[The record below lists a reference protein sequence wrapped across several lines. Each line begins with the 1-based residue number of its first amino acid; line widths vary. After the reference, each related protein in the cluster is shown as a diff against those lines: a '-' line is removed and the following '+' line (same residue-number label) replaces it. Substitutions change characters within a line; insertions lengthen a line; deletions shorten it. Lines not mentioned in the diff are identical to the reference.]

1 MPKTPTNRKTTSKAK
16 KQPPYTFTIDKAKQ
30 VLDAVSEGTTVTGI
44 AKKLGFPRKYIY
56 QWQGEQEGRK
66 FKWGGEE
73 KDFKGHFAR
82 AKEMGFDAIADEAM
96 DIADDFELVTVEET
110 TESEKGFF
118 RKTKSLDTTEQRK
131 LKIWTRL
138 QLLAKWSNRYSDKQ
152 KVELTGKDGG
162 AIQSETKIVESM
174 STEEL
179 MRIAQMQTNEQGIDT
194 GSKA

>member
-1 MPKTPTNRKTTSKAK
+1 MTKTPTKRKNTSKT
-16 KQPPYTFTIDKAKQ
+16 QPPYAFTIEKAKR
-30 VLDAVSEGTTVTGI
+30 VLDAISEGTTVTGI

-66 FKWGGEE
+66 FKWGGQEQ
-73 KDFKGHFAR
+73 DFKGHFAR

-110 TESEKGFF
+110 TEGEKGFY
-118 RKTKSLDTTEQRK
+118 RKTKCLDTTEQRK

-162 AIQSETKIVESM
+162 AIQSETKVVESM

-194 GSKA
+194 GS

>member
-1 MPKTPTNRKTTSKAK
+1 MTKTPTKRKTTSKAK
-16 KQPPYTFTIDKAKQ
+16 KQPTYAFTIEKAKR
-30 VLDAVSEGTTVTGI
+30 VLDAISEGTTVSGI

-56 QWQGEQEGRK
+56 QWKGEQEGRK

-73 KDFKGHFAR
+73 QDFKGHFAR

-162 AIQSETKIVESM
+162 AIQSETKVVESM

-194 GSKA
+194 GS

>member
-1 MPKTPTNRKTTSKAK
+1 MTKTPTKRKTTSKTK
-16 KQPPYTFTIDKAKQ
+16 KQPTYAFTIEKAKR
-30 VLDAVSEGTTVTGI
+30 VLDAISEGTTVTGI

-66 FKWGGEE
+66 FKWGGQEQ
-73 KDFKGHFAR
+73 DFKGHFAR

-110 TESEKGFF
+110 TEGEKGFY
-118 RKTKSLDTTEQRK
+118 RKTKCLDTTEQRK

-162 AIQSETKIVESM
+162 AIQSETKVVESM

-194 GSKA
+194 SS

>member
-1 MPKTPTNRKTTSKAK
+1 MTKTPTKRKTTSKAK
-16 KQPPYTFTIDKAKQ
+16 KQPTYAFTIEKAKR
-30 VLDAVSEGTTVTGI
+30 VLDAISEGTTVTGI

-66 FKWGGEE
+66 FKWGGQEQ
-73 KDFKGHFAR
+73 DFKGHFAR

-110 TESEKGFF
+110 TEGEKGFY
-118 RKTKSLDTTEQRK
+118 RKTKCLDTTEQRK

-162 AIQSETKIVESM
+162 AIQSETKVVESM

-194 GSKA
+194 GS

>member
-1 MPKTPTNRKTTSKAK
+1 MTKTPTKRKTTSKTK
-16 KQPPYTFTIDKAKQ
+16 KQPTYAFTIEKAKR
-30 VLDAVSEGTTVTGI
+30 VLDAISEGTTVTGI

-66 FKWGGEE
+66 FKWGGQEQ
-73 KDFKGHFAR
+73 DFKGHFAR

-110 TESEKGFF
+110 TEGEKGFY
-118 RKTKSLDTTEQRK
+118 RKTKCLDTTEQRK

-162 AIQSETKIVESM
+162 AIQSETKVVESM

-194 GSKA
+194 GS

>member
-1 MPKTPTNRKTTSKAK
+1 MTKTPTKRKTTSKTK
-16 KQPPYTFTIDKAKQ
+16 KQPTYAFTIEKAKR
-30 VLDAVSEGTTVTGI
+30 VLDAISEGTTVTGI

-73 KDFKGHFAR
+73 QDFKGHFAR

-110 TESEKGFF
+110 TEGEKGFY
-118 RKTKSLDTTEQRK
+118 RKTKCLDTTEQRK

-162 AIQSETKIVESM
+162 AIQSETKVVESM
-174 STEEL
+174 STEDL

-194 GSKA
+194 GS

>member
-1 MPKTPTNRKTTSKAK
+1 MTKTPTKRKTTSKAK
-16 KQPPYTFTIDKAKQ
+16 KQPTYAFTIEKAKR
-30 VLDAVSEGTTVTGI
+30 VLDAISEGTTVTGI

-73 KDFKGHFAR
+73 QDFKGHFAR

-110 TESEKGFF
+110 TEGEKGFY
-118 RKTKSLDTTEQRK
+118 RKTKCLDTTEQRK

-162 AIQSETKIVESM
+162 AIQSETKVVESM

-194 GSKA
+194 GS

>member
-1 MPKTPTNRKTTSKAK
+1 MTKTPTKRKTTSKTK
-16 KQPPYTFTIDKAKQ
+16 KQPTYAFTIEKAKR
-30 VLDAVSEGTTVTGI
+30 VLDAISEGTTVTGI

-73 KDFKGHFAR
+73 QDFKGHFAR

-110 TESEKGFF
+110 TEGEKGFY
-118 RKTKSLDTTEQRK
+118 RKTKCLDTTEQRK

-162 AIQSETKIVESM
+162 AIQSETKVVESM

-194 GSKA
+194 GS

>member
-1 MPKTPTNRKTTSKAK
+1 MTKTPTKRKTTSKAK
-16 KQPPYTFTIDKAKQ
+16 KQPTYAFTIEKAKR
-30 VLDAVSEGTTVTGI
+30 VLDAISEGTTVTGI

-66 FKWGGEE
+66 FKWGGQEQ
-73 KDFKGHFAR
+73 DFKGHFAR

-110 TESEKGFF
+110 TEGEKGFY
-118 RKTKSLDTTEQRK
+118 RKTKCLDTTEQRK

-162 AIQSETKIVESM
+162 AIQSETKVVESM

-194 GSKA
+194 SS

>member
-1 MPKTPTNRKTTSKAK
+1 MTKTPTKRKTTSKTK
-16 KQPPYTFTIDKAKQ
+16 KQPTYAFTIEKAKR
-30 VLDAVSEGTTVTGI
+30 VLDAISEGTTVTGI

-66 FKWGGEE
+66 FKWGGQEQ
-73 KDFKGHFAR
+73 DFKGHFAR

-110 TESEKGFF
+110 TEGEKGFY
-118 RKTKSLDTTEQRK
+118 RKTKCLDTTEQRK

-162 AIQSETKIVESM
+162 AIKSETKVVESM

-194 GSKA
+194 GS

>member
-1 MPKTPTNRKTTSKAK
+1 MTKTPTKRKTTSKTK
-16 KQPPYTFTIDKAKQ
+16 KQPTYAFTIEKAKR
-30 VLDAVSEGTTVTGI
+30 VLDAISEGTTVTGI

-73 KDFKGHFAR
+73 QDFKGHFAR

-110 TESEKGFF
+110 TEGEKGFY
-118 RKTKSLDTTEQRK
+118 RKTKCLDTTEQRK

-162 AIQSETKIVESM
+162 AIQSETKVVESM
-174 STEEL
+174 STEDL

-194 GSKA
+194 GSQA

>member
-1 MPKTPTNRKTTSKAK
+1 MTKTPTKRKTTSKAK
-16 KQPPYTFTIDKAKQ
+16 KQPTYAFTIEKAKR
-30 VLDAVSEGTTVTGI
+30 VLDAISEGTTVTGI

-73 KDFKGHFAR
+73 QDFKGHFAR

-110 TESEKGFF
+110 TEGEKGFY
-118 RKTKSLDTTEQRK
+118 RKTKCLDTTEQRK

-162 AIQSETKIVESM
+162 AIQSETKVVESM

-194 GSKA
+194 GSQA

>member
-1 MPKTPTNRKTTSKAK
+1 MTKTPTKRKTTSKTK
-16 KQPPYTFTIDKAKQ
+16 KQPTYAFTIEKAKR
-30 VLDAVSEGTTVTGI
+30 VLDAISEGTTVTGI

-66 FKWGGEE
+66 FKWGGQEQ
-73 KDFKGHFAR
+73 DFKGHFAR

-110 TESEKGFF
+110 TEGEKGFC
-118 RKTKSLDTTEQRK
+118 RKRKSLDTTEQRK

-162 AIQSETKIVESM
+162 AIQSETKVVESM

-194 GSKA
+194 GS

>member
-1 MPKTPTNRKTTSKAK
+1 MTKTPTKRKTTSKTK
-16 KQPPYTFTIDKAKQ
+16 KQPTYAFTIEKAKR
-30 VLDAVSEGTTVTGI
+30 VLDAISEGTTVTGI

-66 FKWGGEE
+66 FKWGGQEQ
-73 KDFKGHFAR
+73 DFKGHFAR

-110 TESEKGFF
+110 TESEKGFY
-118 RKTKSLDTTEQRK
+118 RKKKCLDTTEQRK
-131 LKIWTRL
+131 LRIWTRL

-162 AIQSETKIVESM
+162 AIQSETKVVESM

-179 MRIAQMQTNEQGIDT
+179 MRIVQMQTNEQGIDT
-194 GSKA
+194 GS